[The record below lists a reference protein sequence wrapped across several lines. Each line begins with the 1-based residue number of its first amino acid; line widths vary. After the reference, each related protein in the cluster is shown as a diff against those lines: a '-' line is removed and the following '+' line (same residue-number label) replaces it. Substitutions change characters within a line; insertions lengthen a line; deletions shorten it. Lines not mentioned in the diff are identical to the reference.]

1 MRTLNVATFK
11 KGLLKVVTKAVFV
24 GLYLIIC
31 LMYMTATNPPLITGL
46 LQQFRIL
53 PEVAGQP
60 PPELY
65 LAGLTCL
72 PRPFKV
78 ILQPRG

>member
-31 LMYMTATNPPLITGL
+31 LMYD
-46 LQQFRIL
+46 RH
-53 PEVAGQP
+53 
-60 PPELY
+60 
-65 LAGLTCL
+65 
-72 PRPFKV
+72 
-78 ILQPRG
+78 